1 MLSLVWVALSIAPPK
16 ANAMVEVPTLRFG
29 IGMVPISFTA
39 GTVASEATSLGNK
52 LTLNPMFLW
61 DLPGL
66 RSRLGFHFLTD
77 LGSDYGFISTAGIG
91 ISYIYYPTGLS
102 SARELRDDGSSI
114 VATKISPFIQV
125 SITPTKFSVTIKPDD
140 PTKPSSSWDYF
151 SSSVIETSV
160 GAGVDYPFNENLIGF
175 AGLHYRWAAYTK
187 DETTKGP
194 LHYSGIGLILGV
206 MTSFY

>member
-1 MLSLVWVALSIAPPK
+1 MLSLVGVAFGITLPK

-29 IGMVPISFTA
+29 IGMVPISFKA
-39 GTVASEATSLGNK
+39 GTVAVDSTSLGNK

-66 RSRLGFHFLTD
+66 RSRIGFHFLAD
-77 LGSDYGFISTAGIG
+77 LGSEYGFISTAGIG
-91 ISYIYYPTGLS
+91 LTYIYYPTGLS
-102 SARELRDDGSSI
+102 SARELREDGSSI
-114 VATKISPFIQV
+114 VATKISPFIQLA
-125 SITPTKFSVTIKPDD
+125 ITPTKFSVTMKPDGVTD
-140 PTKPSSSWDYF
+140 PQNWSYF
-151 SSSVIETSV
+151 SSSVVETSL
-160 GAGVDYPFNENLIGF
+160 GAGVDYPFNSNLIGF

-194 LHYSGIGLILGV
+194 LHYSGLGLILGV